1 MFLPYNVLEGISKM
15 SIYKISYS
23 NELKLFNGD
32 TVILYLIYVA
42 VMIEGGREARSVVC
56 TGNFSD

>member
-1 MFLPYNVLEGISKM
+1 M
-15 SIYKISYS
+15 SIYNISYS

-42 VMIEGGREARSVVC
+42 VMIEGGREARRMVC
-56 TGNFSD
+56 TGNFVV